1 MRFTNEYELRTG
13 FSFQKP
19 TQNEDMFYVK
29 AALLASGLPRVLLSY
44 ITARPRKFPGK
55 CAPPQCLQF
64 LHLTGI
70 LLHLESFFFFFFDVW
85 EAVTTKKP
93 FLQWGNSMVPRKTKG
108 VDWEMG
114 IWVHFPPTST
124 ISLLPVPFPSYQY
137 CVFFLAS
144 VASSVKWNSV
154 DMKVKTSAIVTI
166 NV

>member
-1 MRFTNEYELRTG
+1 
-13 FSFQKP
+13 
-19 TQNEDMFYVK
+19 MFYVK

-70 LLHLESFFFFFFDVW
+70 LLHLERFFFFFLMFGKLLPQKSPSCSEEIAWYPERRREWTGKW
-85 EAVTTKKP
+85 ES
-93 FLQWGNSMVPRKTKG
+93 GS
-108 VDWEMG
+108 
-114 IWVHFPPTST
+114 